1 MSRQQMGFCAL
12 CQCLN
17 QSVTPARS
25 TFPAPR
31 PLPALNPSTC
41 VPCTD
46 IQMRADNT
54 RDLHVSVIAWI
65 CHTSQPGG
73 LPPRPGEPVVGE
85 GQGAAPDPSGRSVL
99 LGRSISPGWFPVLA
113 AWAVAQGWMG
123 LRRLMGQEGPTG
135 LARRRKTSRGQ
146 SSIPSAPACAGPG
159 SWQGWRGAGTGL
171 GEGCLCQC

>member
-65 CHTSQPGG
+65 CHTSQAGS
-73 LPPRPGEPVVGE
+73 LPPRPGELLVGE
-85 GQGAAPDPSGRSVL
+85 GEGAASVCSGRGVL
-99 LGRSISPGWFPVLA
+99 LGRSTSPGGFPMLA
-113 AWAVAQGWMG
+113 AWAVTRGWMG
-123 LRRLMGQEGPTG
+123 LSRLTGKEGPAAPTLG
-135 LARRRKTSRGQ
+135 TKASCGQ
-146 SSIPSAPACAGPG
+146 SPIPSAPACAGPG
-159 SWQGWRGAGTGL
+159 SWEGRRRAGTGL
-171 GEGCLCQC
+171 EEGYLCQC